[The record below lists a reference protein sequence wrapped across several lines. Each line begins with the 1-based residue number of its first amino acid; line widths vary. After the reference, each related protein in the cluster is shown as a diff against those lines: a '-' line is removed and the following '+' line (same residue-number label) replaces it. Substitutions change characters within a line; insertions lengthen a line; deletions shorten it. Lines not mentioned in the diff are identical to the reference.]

1 MTVDGVLLWLHL
13 VAAAVWVGGLVTV
26 GALVPALRSAGA
38 ERPMLQAMAR
48 RFGVV
53 SWAAMALAVGTGVI
67 QIPRLGYGWFDEPVV
82 RKLGLV
88 VVAIGLAA
96 AHQLTA
102 RRTTAAVRGAL
113 QGIILL
119 VSLGILAA
127 AVALPG

>member
-1 MTVDGVLLWLHL
+1 MTIDGVVLWLHL
-13 VAAAVWVGGLVTV
+13 IAAAVWVGGLITV

-53 SWAAMALAVGTGVI
+53 SWAAMGLAVVTGTI
-67 QIPRLGYGWFDEPVV
+67 QIVRLGYGWFDEPVV

-88 VVAIGLAA
+88 VLAIILAA
-96 AHQLTA
+96 GHQVTA
-102 RRTTAAVRGAL
+102 RRTSAAVRGAL
-113 QGIILL
+113 QGTILL

-127 AVALPG
+127 AVALQG

>member
-1 MTVDGVLLWLHL
+1 MTIDGVVLWLHL
-13 VAAAVWVGGLVTV
+13 VAAAVWVGGLITV

-53 SWAAMALAVGTGVI
+53 SWAAMGLAVVTGAI
-67 QIPRLGYGWFDEPVV
+67 QMVRLDYGWFDEPVV

-88 VVAIGLAA
+88 VVAIALAA
-96 AHQLTA
+96 GHQFTA
-102 RRTTAAVRGAL
+102 RRTSAAVRGAL
-113 QGIILL
+113 QGAILL